1 MLDLVNFRPSV
12 PQTDSYYFII
22 VVIVFF
28 AGCAAEKGKEKRRKR
43 KISEKLKTQRQEK
56 HTPLHFQKSQKNL
69 KTHNQL
75 QNRLKI
81 H

>member
-12 PQTDSYYFII
+12 PQTDGYYYYYYF
-22 VVIVFF
+22 FF

-56 HTPLHFQKSQKNL
+56 NTPAHFQESQKNL

-75 QNRLKI
+75 QNLLKI

>member
-12 PQTDSYYFII
+12 PQTDYYYCC
-22 VVIVFF
+22 FF

-56 HTPLHFQKSQKNL
+56 NTPAHFQESQKNL

-75 QNRLKI
+75 KHQLQNRLKI